1 MMGFDIKWR
10 GKKLGGKDGEWLI
23 GSLYDDGGEYYI
35 LPPFPGSAIDYE
47 DYQINPNTLGIWIG
61 RNDKYG
67 HPIYTSDLLQD
78 WNNRVWRV
86 EMKKDQI
93 QVVIVEVK
101 KGIEKDPV
109 MFKLEDCVVL
119 GTIYD

>member
-1 MMGFDIKWR
+1 MIDFDIKWR
-10 GKKLGGKDGEWLI
+10 GKRLGKNEWLI
-23 GSLYDDGGEYYI
+23 GSLYDDGGEFYI

-67 HPIYTSDLLQD
+67 LPIYTGDLIRD
-78 WNNRVWRV
+78 EGGKIWKV
-86 EMKKDQI
+86 ELERNMI
-93 QVVIVEVK
+93 QVVIVGDEVK
-101 KGIEKDPV
+101 KDPRI
-109 MFKLEDCVVL
+109 FNYGDCVVL

>member
-1 MMGFDIKWR
+1 MIGFDIKWR
-10 GKKLGGKDGEWLI
+10 GKRLGKDEWLI

-67 HPIYTSDLLQD
+67 LPIYTGDLIRD
-78 WNNRVWRV
+78 WKDRVWRV
-86 EMKKDQI
+86 ELKKDQI
-93 QVVIVEVK
+93 QVVIVEVE

-109 MFKLEDCVVL
+109 IFKFEDCVVL
-119 GTIYD
+119 ETIYD